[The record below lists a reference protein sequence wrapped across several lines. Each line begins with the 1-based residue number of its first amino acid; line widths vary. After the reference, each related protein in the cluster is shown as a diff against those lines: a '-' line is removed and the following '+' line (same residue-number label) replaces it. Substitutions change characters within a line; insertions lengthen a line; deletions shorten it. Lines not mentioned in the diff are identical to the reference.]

1 MLCLIY
7 NHVPASQEPSLVAF
21 RIPCATRLDRRADLA
36 LSEGQHGV
44 AERLSE
50 QAAAIRARL
59 SGEVV
64 A

>member
-7 NHVPASQEPSLVAF
+7 NHVPISQEPSLVAF
-21 RIPCATRLDRRADLA
+21 RIPRATRLDRRADLA
-36 LSEGQHGV
+36 LSEGHHLL

-50 QAAAIRARL
+50 QAERLRERLAREF
-59 SGEVV
+59 G